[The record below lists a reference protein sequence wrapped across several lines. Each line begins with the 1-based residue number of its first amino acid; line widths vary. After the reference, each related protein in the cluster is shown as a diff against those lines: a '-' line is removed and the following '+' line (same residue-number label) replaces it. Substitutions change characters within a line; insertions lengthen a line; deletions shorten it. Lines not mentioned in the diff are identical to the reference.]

1 MTFQPTDLQPTRAL
15 APKRAAY
22 AALTAA
28 LFAALVF
35 EAVNHGHWGALAA
48 GLLLPDVALLFGA
61 GAGMAQGQLHPRAVR
76 LYNAAHRFAGPLVLL
91 VAASA
96 GLLGLGWLV
105 GGLAWALHIALD
117 RSLGYG
123 LRDAEGFQR
132 DR

>member
-1 MTFQPTDLQPTRAL
+1 MR
-15 APKRAAY
+15 
-22 AALTAA
+22 
-28 LFAALVF
+28 
-35 EAVNHGHWGALAA
+35 
-48 GLLLPDVALLFGA
+48 LLSVLFGA
-61 GAGMAQGQLHPRAVR
+61 GAGMAQGQLHSRAVR